1 MPTRPFRFGAQIAQ
15 ARSREQFVAKAKKL
29 EDLGYSTMFM
39 PDHFDEQLAPMP
51 ALAAAAA
58 ATSTL
63 RIGSLVFDNDYKHP
77 IVMAKEAATLDL
89 LSDGRLEF
97 GLGAG
102 WLRTDY
108 EQSGIPYDTP
118 GVRVDRFEEGLEII
132 KRHFSGETFS
142 FSGKHYTITEHA
154 GTPLPVQRPH
164 PPILIGA
171 GAKRMCTIAGREADI
186 VSVNFSLQSG
196 AIDAAMAVTG
206 LAEATKEKIEC
217 IKAGAGDRFDD
228 VELSTT
234 VFMSAIVAD
243 RLKFAGM
250 VAQGFGLT
258 AEQGLSIPHFLVGTE
273 SQIIEDLHQRR
284 EEYGFSYIVISGGAE
299 ETMAPIVAKLAGT

>member
-1 MPTRPFRFGAQIAQ
+1 MVRPFRFGAQVAN
-15 ARSREQFVAKAKKL
+15 ARSREKFVEKAKKL
-29 EDLGYSTMFM
+29 EDIGYSTMFM
-39 PDHFDEQLAPMP
+39 PDHFDDQLAPMP
-51 ALAAAAA
+51 ALMAAAD
-58 ATSTL
+58 ATTTL

-77 IVMAKEAATLDL
+77 VVLAKEAATVDV

-108 EQSGIPYDTP
+108 EQSGIAYDPP
-118 GVRVDRFEEGLEII
+118 GVRVDRFEEGLEVV
-132 KRHFSGETFS
+132 KGLFTGEPFS
-142 FSGKHYTITEHA
+142 FSGKHYTISELA

-171 GAKRMCTIAGREADI
+171 GAKRMCRIAGREADI
-186 VSVNFSLQSG
+186 VSVNFSLTSG
-196 AIDAAMAVTG
+196 AVDAAMAVTG
-206 LAEATKEKIEC
+206 LAEATRDKIGWIRE
-217 IKAGAGDRFDD
+217 GAGDRFDD
-228 VELSTT
+228 VELSVT
-234 VFMSAIVAD
+234 VFMSAIVD
-243 RLKFAGM
+243 NREEFAGM

-273 SQIIEDLHQRR
+273 QQIIEDLQQRR
-284 EEYGFSYIVISGGAE
+284 EEYGFSYVVISGGAE

>member
-1 MPTRPFRFGAQIAQ
+1 MTKPFRFGAQVSN
-15 ARSREQFVAKAKKL
+15 ARSREKFVEKARKL
-29 EDLGYSTMFM
+29 EDSGYSTMFM
-39 PDHFDEQLAPMP
+39 PDHFDDQLAPMP
-51 ALAAAAA
+51 ALMAVAD
-58 ATSTL
+58 ATTTL

-77 IVMAKEAATLDL
+77 VVLAKEAATLDV

-102 WLRTDY
+102 WLRADY
-108 EQSGIPYDTP
+108 EQSGIPYDPP
-118 GVRVDRFEEGLEII
+118 GVRIDRFLEGLEIV
-132 KRHFSGETFS
+132 KGLFTGEPFS
-142 FSGKHYTITEHA
+142 FSGKHYSITELA

-171 GAKRMCTIAGREADI
+171 GAKRMLRIAGREADI
-186 VSVNFSLQSG
+186 VSVNFDLASG

-206 LAEATKEKIEC
+206 LAEATRDKVGWIRE
-217 IKAGAGDRFDD
+217 GAGERFDD
-228 VELSTT
+228 LELSVT
-234 VFMSAIVAD
+234 VFMSAIVD
-243 RLKFAGM
+243 NREEFAGM

-273 SQIIEDLHQRR
+273 QQIIEDLQQRR
-284 EEYGFSYIVISGGAE
+284 EEYGFSYVVISGGAE